1 MAQFASTER
10 VDLSDFLGSGDDAAR
25 DPLICQQ
32 AILQTVLGLLAQV
45 ESATGWPFAQRGG
58 RETLV
63 TVQLEP
69 DADVP
74 IAPGI
79 NCC

>member
-32 AILQTVLGLLAQV
+32 AILQTVLGLLA
-45 ESATGWPFAQRGG
+45 
-58 RETLV
+58 
-63 TVQLEP
+63 
-69 DADVP
+69 
-74 IAPGI
+74 
-79 NCC
+79 